1 MVEYND
7 IERQALAMMQ
17 RTDFKNLSKTDV
29 VSIFSQLSQLR
40 PEVAS
45 QVIAQFPEFV
55 QLVQSS
61 LAEYKEILGE
71 VITSDDESLKQVFS
85 IMEKDMDDDALSRQQ
100 FYEFAGKVHSD
111 LSKCLD
117 NPNITPE
124 EAKEIREQEMEIFRA
139 VNAKDTEIRTH
150 KKETVQMAD
159 KKDSEKR
166 QFNWGIIKVASG
178 VLGFALGVGISLLGG
193 NVNIK
198 LPKK

>member
-1 MVEYND
+1 MN
-7 IERQALAMMQ
+7 RK
-17 RTDFKNLSKTDV
+17 F
-29 VSIFSQLSQLR
+29 
-40 PEVAS
+40 
-45 QVIAQFPEFV
+45 
-55 QLVQSS
+55 
-61 LAEYKEILGE
+61 
-71 VITSDDESLKQVFS
+71 
-85 IMEKDMDDDALSRQQ
+85 
-100 FYEFAGKVHSD
+100 
-111 LSKCLD
+111 
-117 NPNITPE
+117 
-124 EAKEIREQEMEIFRA
+124 EIFRA

>member
-1 MVEYND
+1 VEARN
-7 IERQALAMMQ
+7 
-17 RTDFKNLSKTDV
+17 
-29 VSIFSQLSQLR
+29 
-40 PEVAS
+40 
-45 QVIAQFPEFV
+45 
-55 QLVQSS
+55 
-61 LAEYKEILGE
+61 
-71 VITSDDESLKQVFS
+71 ESLKQVFS
-85 IMEKDMDDDALSRQQ
+85 IFEKDMDDDALSRQQ
-100 FYEFAGKVHSD
+100 FYDFAGKVHSD

-124 EAKEIREQEMEIFRA
+124 EAREIREQEMEIFRA
-139 VNAKDTEIRTH
+139 VNAKDTEIRSH

-178 VLGFALGVGISLLGG
+178 ALVFALGVGISLLGG

>member
-55 QLVQSS
+55 KLVQSS

>member
-1 MVEYND
+1 M
-7 IERQALAMMQ
+7 
-17 RTDFKNLSKTDV
+17 
-29 VSIFSQLSQLR
+29 SIFSQLSQMR
-40 PEVAS
+40 PEVAT
-45 QVIAQFPEFV
+45 QVVAQFPEIV
-55 QLVQSS
+55 KLVQSS
-61 LAEYKEILGE
+61 LAEYKAILGE
-71 VITSDDESLKQVFS
+71 VISSDDESIKQVFS
-85 IMEKDMDDDALSRQQ
+85 ILEKDMDDDALSRQQ
-100 FYEFAGKVHSD
+100 FYDFAGKVHSD

-139 VNAKDTEIRTH
+139 VNAKDTEIREH

-178 VLGFALGVGISLLGG
+178 ALVFALGIGISLLGG